1 MNSQSFNRY
10 SYIMNN
16 PVSGTDPSG
25 FCWVCDP
32 IGSTLDTVN
41 HASFALVGSLYHWG
55 DVIRTDPQANMIV
68 SIAAAYFAGDYA
80 FSGTAYASTPV
91 AASVGGFA
99 GSMVSS
105 GGDLNAGL
113 QGAAT
118 AFMFNKVGTTWNA
131 STSAAANIAGHAAV
145 GCISASMSGGDCGAG
160 AVSSAIAD
168 YASIN
173 MPGPLKSANSLALNT
188 AYISIIGG
196 TTSVISGGKFAN
208 GAQTAA
214 FGYLFNQLMHPD
226 GWDSKSGRG
235 PNMRGTDAEGIART
249 RLEAEGYSYID
260 RQVTASE
267 GGQVR
272 IYDLL
277 MSAPDGRNVAVEVK
291 STIGDVLK
299 LNQAQVNFDAQVYE
313 RGATI
318 LTPSMANAV
327 TVRQVMY
334 IGVDF
339 GSSAAAAFSSFRLKQ
354 ILESSG
360 ASTQIYRSGRP

>member
-1 MNSQSFNRY
+1 MCAERDAGLRKMVLHRRE
-10 SYIMNN
+10 IC
-16 PVSGTDPSG
+16 PAP
-25 FCWVCDP
+25 
-32 IGSTLDTVN
+32 
-41 HASFALVGSLYHWG
+41 HARRAECASRKFFKPDWSCV
-55 DVIRTDPQANMIV
+55 
-68 SIAAAYFAGDYA
+68 FF
-80 FSGTAYASTPV
+80 FSGQTVDAPQESGLNYDEC
-91 AASVGGFA
+91 
-99 GSMVSS
+99 VSEIV
-105 GGDLNAGL
+105 
-113 QGAAT
+113 Q
-118 AFMFNKVGTTWNA
+118 
-131 STSAAANIAGHAAV
+131 
-145 GCISASMSGGDCGAG
+145 
-160 AVSSAIAD
+160 
-168 YASIN
+168 
-173 MPGPLKSANSLALNT
+173 
-188 AYISIIGG
+188 
-196 TTSVISGGKFAN
+196 
-208 GAQTAA
+208 
-214 FGYLFNQLMHPD
+214 YLFNQLMHPD